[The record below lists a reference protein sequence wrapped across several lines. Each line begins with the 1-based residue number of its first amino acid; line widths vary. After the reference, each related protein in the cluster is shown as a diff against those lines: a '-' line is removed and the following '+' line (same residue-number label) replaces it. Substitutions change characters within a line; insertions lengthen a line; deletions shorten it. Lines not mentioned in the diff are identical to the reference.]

1 MATFA
6 KLDENNIV
14 INISKVD
21 DKNCLDE
28 NGDESEAVG
37 IAYLQ
42 SIHGGGNYKQTS
54 FNTYQG
60 SHRTGKTVSRG
71 HYAAIGGRYDEALD
85 QFIPPLEPEKASWTW
100 DSAAAK
106 YVPPVPNPDPTG
118 LYQWKED
125 EGKWKLTDAETGAWI
140 DD

>member
-42 SIHGGGNYKQTS
+42 SIHGGGNYKQTLLIH
-54 FNTYQG
+54 TKV
-60 SHRTGKTVSRG
+60 HT
-71 HYAAIGGRYDEALD
+71 
-85 QFIPPLEPEKASWTW
+85 EPEKQLVEAIMLRSE
-100 DSAAAK
+100 
-106 YVPPVPNPDPTG
+106 
-118 LYQWKED
+118 ED
-125 EGKWKLTDAETGAWI
+125 MTKH
-140 DD
+140 